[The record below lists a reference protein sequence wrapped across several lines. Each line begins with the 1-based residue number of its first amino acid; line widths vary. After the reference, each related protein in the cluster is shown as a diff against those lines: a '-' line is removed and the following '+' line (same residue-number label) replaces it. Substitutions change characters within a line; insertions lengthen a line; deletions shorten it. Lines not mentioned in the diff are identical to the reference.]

1 MAGLGR
7 FWGSGWMGG
16 WGGSL
21 MERFSERMG
30 FKPAREAVQKDSMD
44 DELRNRLWN
53 ALFDFYW
60 SRFYKRGLEE
70 TLFFIFYDSLCDCY
84 YKIPRDKAGADYKII
99 YNNIREYFFDC
110 MWYEVYDFIEFVAAK
125 YRPDARYDEFVNYS
139 NKVLEEEHSAYRLV
153 GGKFIQITSDE
164 EISEID
170 EALQIPLKPVRDH
183 LKQALELFA
192 DRENPS
198 YRNSI
203 KESISAVEA
212 ICKIATGDG
221 NIRNALNKIRKDL
234 GLHDNLTTAFRDLYS
249 YTSAANGIRHCMTS
263 DPDVGQEEAK
273 FMLVTCSA
281 FVNYLLIK
289 ESNAGIDLTATIPK

>member
-1 MAGLGR
+1 
-7 FWGSGWMGG
+7 
-16 WGGSL
+16 
-21 MERFSERMG
+21 MERFSERMR
-30 FKPAREAVQKDSMD
+30 FKPVREVLQKDAMD

-70 TLFFIFYDSLCDCY
+70 TYFFYFYDSLCDCY
-84 YKIPRDKAGADYKII
+84 YKIPCDKAGADYKRI

-110 MWYEVYDFIEFVAAK
+110 VWYEVYDFIEFVAAK
-125 YRPDARYDEFVNYS
+125 YRPDARYDKFVNYS
-139 NKVLEEEHSAYRLV
+139 NKMLEEEHSAYRLV
-153 GGKFIQITSDE
+153 DGKFIQITSDE

-183 LKQALELFA
+183 LKQALELFD
-192 DRENPS
+192 DRENPD

-203 KESISAVEA
+203 KESISAVESMCN
-212 ICKIATGDG
+212 IVTGDG
-221 NIRNALNKIRKDL
+221 NIRNALSKICKDWD
-234 GLHDNLTTAFRDLYS
+234 LHDNLKAAFQNLYS
-249 YTSAANGIRHCMTS
+249 YTSDSSGIRHCMTA

-281 FVNYLLIK
+281 FVNYLVAK
-289 ESNAGIDLTATIPK
+289 ASTKGIDLSTPSPK